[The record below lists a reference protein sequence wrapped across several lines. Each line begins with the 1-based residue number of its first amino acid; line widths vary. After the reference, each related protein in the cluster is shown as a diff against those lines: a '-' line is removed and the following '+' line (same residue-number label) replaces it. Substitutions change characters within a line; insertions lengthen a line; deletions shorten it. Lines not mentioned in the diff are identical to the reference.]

1 MCSDC
6 SGKVLENKV
15 DEDKVLA
22 MLEKLMDKICGLE
35 ERLQQKVDV
44 KKLEEL
50 ESNMNKWL
58 QQKADLKML
67 GGT

>member
-1 MCSDC
+1 
-6 SGKVLENKV
+6 
-15 DEDKVLA
+15 

-50 ESNMNKWL
+50 ESNMNK
-58 QQKADLKML
+58 
-67 GGT
+67 